1 MIVPGR
7 SLYLRLVIRMG
18 VVLAFAVVA
27 VLLGIWFSTR
37 AAVDRAYDRW
47 LLGSALQVAENTW
60 YQNGEV
66 NVDVPLAAFSAL
78 APGDQIFYT
87 VLDPNGRSVA
97 GDSEF
102 RPSIPWDKL
111 DDGPIVVD
119 GTYQE
124 MPIRIAIV
132 GRRMPVTAAHPW
144 AVVALAHTQNA
155 RVRFTRGLADN
166 TLLITI
172 ATAVLTL
179 LAALWTLRQAL
190 APLKQI
196 EAAIRERD
204 SNDLVPLTVT
214 VPAETLALVGAI
226 NDFMRR
232 LATSRALMR
241 RVIGDAAHQLR
252 TPVTAL
258 TAQVEMLSQTQDEHT
273 RQTHIARI
281 QKQARGLGA
290 LIHQLIN
297 HAMVQ
302 HRADSVA
309 PAPVDLNALLQT
321 AMRETLSYATR
332 DIDVALHLPAMSS
345 MPDMPDMPD
354 VPDMA
359 DMPCMVMGDALS
371 LREAIKNVLVNALA
385 YGAPH
390 RLHVDVTR
398 VDAQWRLR
406 FFDDGPGIP
415 ESEWQRVRTPFSSRA
430 DGREGAS
437 LGLAM
442 VADVIHAHG
451 GQMTFERVQG
461 EGFAVVLTLP
471 VA

>member
-18 VVLAFAVVA
+18 VVLAFAVAA

-111 DDGPIVVD
+111 ADGPIVVD
-119 GTYQE
+119 GAYQE

-258 TAQVEMLSQTQDEHT
+258 TAQVEMLSQTQDELA

-281 QKQARGLGA
+281 QKQARGLGG

-302 HRADSVA
+302 HRAESVA

-332 DIDVALHLPAMSS
+332 DIDVALH
-345 MPDMPDMPD
+345 MPD
-354 VPDMA
+354 VP
-359 DMPCMVMGDALS
+359 CMVLGDALS

-415 ESEWQRVRTPFSSRA
+415 EAEWQRVRTPFSARA

>member
-7 SLYLRLVIRMG
+7 SLYLRLVVRMG
-18 VVLAFAVVA
+18 AVLAFAVAA

-78 APGDQIFYT
+78 APGDQIFYN

-102 RPSIPWDKL
+102 RPDIPWDKL
-111 DDGPIVVD
+111 AGGPIVVD

-132 GRRMPVTAAHPW
+132 GRRMPVSAPHPW

-172 ATAVLTL
+172 ATGVLTM

-196 EAAIRERD
+196 EAAIRARD
-204 SNDLVPLTVT
+204 SNDLVPLAVT
-214 VPAETLALVGAI
+214 APAETLALVGAI
-226 NDFMRR
+226 NDFMQR

-258 TAQVEMLSQTQDEHT
+258 TAQAEMLTQTQDEAA
-273 RQTHIARI
+273 RQAHIARI
-281 QKQARGLGA
+281 QKQARGLGG

-309 PAPVDLNALLQT
+309 PTPVDLKTLLPV

-332 DIDVALHLPAMSS
+332 DIDVAFHAP
-345 MPDMPDMPD
+345 PT
-354 VPDMA
+354 
-359 DMPCMVMGDALS
+359 PCMIVGDALS

-398 VDAQWRLR
+398 VDDQWRVR

-442 VADVIHAHG
+442 VAEVMHAHG
-451 GQMTFERVQG
+451 GTMTFEWG
-461 EGFAVVLTLP
+461 PDAGFAVVLTLP
-471 VA
+471 MAG

>member
-7 SLYLRLVIRMG
+7 SLYLRLVVRMG
-18 VVLAFAVVA
+18 AVLAFAVAA

-78 APGDQIFYT
+78 APGDQIFYN

-102 RPSIPWDKL
+102 RPDIPWDKL
-111 DDGPIVVD
+111 AGGPVVVD

-132 GRRMPVTAAHPW
+132 GRRMPVSAPHPW

-172 ATAVLTL
+172 ATGVLTM

-196 EAAIRERD
+196 EAAIRARD
-204 SNDLVPLTVT
+204 SNDLVPLAVT
-214 VPAETLALVGAI
+214 APAETLALVGAI
-226 NDFMRR
+226 NDFMQR

-258 TAQVEMLSQTQDEHT
+258 TAQAEMLTQTQDEAA
-273 RQTHIARI
+273 RQAHIARI
-281 QKQARGLGA
+281 QKQARGLGG

-309 PAPVDLNALLQT
+309 PTPVDLKALLPV

-332 DIDVALHLPAMSS
+332 DIDVAFHAP
-345 MPDMPDMPD
+345 PT
-354 VPDMA
+354 
-359 DMPCMVMGDALS
+359 PCMIVGDALS

-398 VDAQWRLR
+398 VDDQWRVR

-442 VADVIHAHG
+442 VAEVMLAHG
-451 GQMTFERVQG
+451 GTMTFEGGRDA
-461 EGFAVVLTLP
+461 GFAVVLTLP
-471 VA
+471 MAG

>member
-18 VVLAFAVVA
+18 AVLAFAVVA

-37 AAVDRAYDRW
+37 SAVDRAYDRW

-87 VLDPNGRSVA
+87 VLDPDGRSVA

-102 RPSIPWDKL
+102 RPPIPWDQL
-111 DDGPIVVD
+111 ADGPIVVN

-132 GRRMPVTAAHPW
+132 GRRMPVAAPHPW

-172 ATAVLTL
+172 ATGVLTM

-196 EAAIRERD
+196 EVAIRERD
-204 SNDLVPLTVT
+204 SNDLVPLAVT

-258 TAQVEMLSQTQDEHT
+258 TAQAEMLTQTQDEAA
-273 RQTHIARI
+273 RATHIARI
-281 QKQARGLGA
+281 QKQARGLGG

-302 HRADSVA
+302 HRAESVA
-309 PAPVDLNALLQT
+309 PVPVDLNELLQT

-332 DIDVALHLPAMSS
+332 DIDVALHA
-345 MPDMPDMPD
+345 PDE
-354 VPDMA
+354 
-359 DMPCMVMGDALS
+359 PCMIAGDALS
-371 LREAIKNVLVNALA
+371 LREAIKNVLMNALA

-390 RLHVDVTR
+390 RLHVEVSR
-398 VDAQWRLR
+398 VDDQWRLR

-415 ESEWQRVRTPFSSRA
+415 ASEWQRVRTPFSSRA

-442 VADVIHAHG
+442 VAEVIHAHG
-451 GQMTFERVQG
+451 GQMTFERTEG

-471 VA
+471 VAA

>member
-7 SLYLRLVIRMG
+7 SLYLRLVVRMG
-18 VVLAFAVVA
+18 AVLAFAVAA

-37 AAVDRAYDRW
+37 SAVDRAYDRW

-87 VLDPNGRSVA
+87 VLDPDGRSVA

-102 RPSIPWDKL
+102 RPVIPWDKL
-111 DDGPIVVD
+111 ADGPLVVD

-132 GRRMPVTAAHPW
+132 GRRMPVAAPHPW

-172 ATAVLTL
+172 ATGVLTM

-190 APLKQI
+190 LPLKQI
-196 EAAIRERD
+196 EAAIRARD
-204 SNDLVPLTVT
+204 SNDLVPLAVT

-226 NDFMRR
+226 NDFMQR

-258 TAQVEMLSQTQDEHT
+258 TAQVEMLTQTQDEDA

-281 QKQARGLGA
+281 QKQARGLGG

-302 HRADSVA
+302 HRANSVA
-309 PAPVDLNALLQT
+309 PVPVDLNELLPT

-332 DIDVALHLPAMSS
+332 DIDVALNA
-345 MPDMPDMPD
+345 PDT
-354 VPDMA
+354 A
-359 DMPCMVMGDALS
+359 CMVLGDPLS
-371 LREAIKNVLVNALA
+371 LREAVKNVLANALA

-398 VDAQWRLR
+398 ADGQWRLR

-415 ESEWQRVRTPFSSRA
+415 EAEWQRVRTPFSSRS
-430 DGREGAS
+430 DGRDGAS

-442 VADVIHAHG
+442 VAEVIHAHG
-451 GQMTFERVQG
+451 GQMTFERVEG

-471 VA
+471 VAT

>member
-7 SLYLRLVIRMG
+7 SLYLRLVVRMG
-18 VVLAFAVVA
+18 AVLAFAVAA

-87 VLDPNGRSVA
+87 VLDPDGRSVA

-102 RPSIPWDKL
+102 RPPIPWDKL
-111 DDGPIVVD
+111 ADGPLVVD

-132 GRRMPVTAAHPW
+132 GRRMPVAAAHPW

-172 ATAVLTL
+172 ATGVLTM

-196 EAAIRERD
+196 EAAIRARD
-204 SNDLVPLTVT
+204 SNDLVPLAVT
-214 VPAETLALVGAI
+214 APAETLALVGAI
-226 NDFMRR
+226 NDFMQR

-258 TAQVEMLSQTQDEHT
+258 TAQAELLTQTQDET
-273 RQTHIARI
+273 ARQAHVARI
-281 QKQARGLGA
+281 QKQARGLGG

-309 PAPVDLNALLQT
+309 PVPVDLNELLQT

-332 DIDVALHLPAMSS
+332 DIDVALHA
-345 MPDMPDMPD
+345 PDTPDT
-354 VPDMA
+354 
-359 DMPCMVMGDALS
+359 PCRIVGDPLS

-390 RLHVDVTR
+390 RLHVDVTK
-398 VDAQWRLR
+398 VDDQWRLR

-415 ESEWQRVRTPFSSRA
+415 ESEWARVRTPFSSRA

-442 VADVIHAHG
+442 VAEVVGAHG
-451 GQMTFERVQG
+451 GQMTFERVAG

-471 VA
+471 AAR

>member
-7 SLYLRLVIRMG
+7 SLYLRLVVRMG
-18 VVLAFAVVA
+18 AVLAFAVAA

-78 APGDQIFYT
+78 APGDQIFYA

-102 RPSIPWDKL
+102 HPAIPWDKL
-111 DDGPIVVD
+111 ADGPIVVD

-132 GRRMPVTAAHPW
+132 GRRMPVTAPHPW

-172 ATAVLTL
+172 ATGVLTM

-190 APLKQI
+190 LPLKQI
-196 EAAIRERD
+196 EAAIRARD
-204 SNDLVPLTVT
+204 SNDLEPLAVT

-258 TAQVEMLSQTQDEHT
+258 TAQAELLTQTQDAAA

-281 QKQARGLGA
+281 QKQARGLGG

-309 PAPVDLNALLQT
+309 PVPVDLNELLQT

-332 DIDVALHLPAMSS
+332 DIDVALQAPET
-345 MPDMPDMPD
+345 
-354 VPDMA
+354 
-359 DMPCMVMGDALS
+359 PCMILGDPLS

-390 RLHVDVTR
+390 RLHVDVTGEH
-398 VDAQWRLR
+398 DQWRLR

-415 ESEWQRVRTPFSSRA
+415 EAEWQRVRTPFSSRA

-442 VADVIHAHG
+442 VAEVIQAHG
-451 GQMTFERVQG
+451 GQMTFERGEG

-471 VA
+471 MAA

>member
-7 SLYLRLVIRMG
+7 SLYLRLVVRMG
-18 VVLAFAVVA
+18 AVLAFAVAA

-102 RPSIPWDKL
+102 RPPIPWDKL
-111 DDGPIVVD
+111 ADGPLVVD

-132 GRRMPVTAAHPW
+132 GRRMPVTAEHPW

-172 ATAVLTL
+172 ATGVLTM

-196 EAAIRERD
+196 EAAIRARD
-204 SNDLVPLTVT
+204 SNDLVPLAVT
-214 VPAETLALVGAI
+214 APAETLALVGAI
-226 NDFMRR
+226 NDFMQR
-232 LATSRALMR
+232 LATSRSLMR

-258 TAQVEMLSQTQDEHT
+258 TAQTEMLTQTQDEAA

-281 QKQARGLGA
+281 QKQARGLGG

-309 PAPVDLNALLQT
+309 PVPVDLNELLQT

-332 DIDVALHLPAMSS
+332 DIDVALHA
-345 MPDMPDMPD
+345 PD
-354 VPDMA
+354 A
-359 DMPCMVMGDALS
+359 PCMIVGDALS

-385 YGAPH
+385 YGAPQ
-390 RLHVDVTR
+390 RLHVDVTQTGE
-398 VDAQWRLR
+398 QWRLR

-442 VADVIHAHG
+442 VAEVMRAHG

-471 VA
+471 VMA

>member
-7 SLYLRLVIRMG
+7 SLYLRLVVRMG
-18 VVLAFAVVA
+18 AVLAFAVAA

-102 RPSIPWDKL
+102 HPAIPWDKL
-111 DDGPIVVD
+111 ADGPVVVD

-132 GRRMPVTAAHPW
+132 GRRMPVDAPHPW

-172 ATAVLTL
+172 ATGVLTM

-190 APLKQI
+190 APLGQI
-196 EAAIRERD
+196 EAAIRARD
-204 SNDLVPLTVT
+204 SNDLAPLAVT
-214 VPAETLALVGAI
+214 APVETLALVGAI
-226 NDFMRR
+226 NDFMQR

-258 TAQVEMLSQTQDEHT
+258 TAQAEMLTQTQDEAA
-273 RQTHIARI
+273 RQAHIARI
-281 QKQARGLGA
+281 QKQARGLGG

-302 HRADSVA
+302 HRADSIA
-309 PAPVDLNALLQT
+309 PTPVDLNALLQV

-332 DIDVALHLPAMSS
+332 DIDVALQAPQT
-345 MPDMPDMPD
+345 
-354 VPDMA
+354 
-359 DMPCMVMGDALS
+359 PCMIVGDALS

-390 RLHVDVTR
+390 RLHVDLTR
-398 VDAQWRLR
+398 VNDQWRLR

-415 ESEWQRVRTPFSSRA
+415 ASEWQRVRTPFSSRA

-442 VADVIHAHG
+442 VAEVMLAHG
-451 GQMTFERVQG
+451 GQMTFEQAEG
-461 EGFAVVLTLP
+461 EGFAVVLMLP
-471 VA
+471 CAG

>member
-7 SLYLRLVIRMG
+7 SLYLRLVVRMG
-18 VVLAFAVVA
+18 AVLAFAVAA

-102 RPSIPWDKL
+102 HPAIPWDKL
-111 DDGPIVVD
+111 ADGPVVVD

-132 GRRMPVTAAHPW
+132 GRRMPVDAPHPW

-172 ATAVLTL
+172 ATGVLTM

-190 APLKQI
+190 APLGQI
-196 EAAIRERD
+196 EAAIRARD
-204 SNDLVPLTVT
+204 SNDLAPLAVT
-214 VPAETLALVGAI
+214 APVETLALVGAI
-226 NDFMRR
+226 NDFMQR

-258 TAQVEMLSQTQDEHT
+258 TAQTEMLTQTQDEAA
-273 RQTHIARI
+273 RQAHIARI
-281 QKQARGLGA
+281 QKQARGLGG

-302 HRADSVA
+302 HRADSIA
-309 PAPVDLNALLQT
+309 PMPVDLNALLQV

-332 DIDVALHLPAMSS
+332 DIDVALQAPQT
-345 MPDMPDMPD
+345 
-354 VPDMA
+354 
-359 DMPCMVMGDALS
+359 PCMIVGDSLS

-390 RLHVDVTR
+390 RLHVDLIR
-398 VDAQWRLR
+398 VGDQWRLR

-415 ESEWQRVRTPFSSRA
+415 ASEWQRVRTPFSSRA

-442 VADVIHAHG
+442 VAEVMFAHG
-451 GQMTFERVQG
+451 GQMTFEQVEG
-461 EGFAVVLTLP
+461 EGFAVVLMLP
-471 VA
+471 CAG

>member
-18 VVLAFAVVA
+18 AVLAFAVVA

-37 AAVDRAYDRW
+37 SAVDRAYDRW

-102 RPSIPWDKL
+102 RPPIPWDKL
-111 DDGPIVVD
+111 ADGPIVVD

-172 ATAVLTL
+172 ATGVLTM

-204 SNDLVPLTVT
+204 SNDLVPLAVT
-214 VPAETLALVGAI
+214 VPAETLALVSAI

-258 TAQVEMLSQTQDEHT
+258 TAQAEMLSQTQDEAA

-281 QKQARGLGA
+281 QKQARGLGG
-290 LIHQLIN
+290 LIHQLIS

-302 HRADSVA
+302 HRAESVA
-309 PAPVDLNALLQT
+309 PVPVDLNELLQT

-332 DIDVALHLPAMSS
+332 DIDVALNA
-345 MPDMPDMPD
+345 PDE
-354 VPDMA
+354 
-359 DMPCMVMGDALS
+359 PCMIVGDALS
-371 LREAIKNVLVNALA
+371 LREAIKNVLMNALA

-390 RLHVDVTR
+390 RLHVDVMR
-398 VDAQWRLR
+398 VDDQWRLR

-442 VADVIHAHG
+442 VAEVIHAHG
-451 GQMTFERVQG
+451 GQMTFEHVSG

-471 VA
+471 VGYAVER

>member
-7 SLYLRLVIRMG
+7 SLYLRLVVRMG
-18 VVLAFAVVA
+18 AVLAFAVAA

-37 AAVDRAYDRW
+37 SAVDRAYDRW

-102 RPSIPWDKL
+102 RPVIPWDKL
-111 DDGPIVVD
+111 ADGPVVVD

-132 GRRMPVTAAHPW
+132 GRRMPVAAPHPW

-172 ATAVLTL
+172 ATGVLTM

-190 APLKQI
+190 LPLKQI
-196 EAAIRERD
+196 EAALRARD
-204 SNDLVPLTVT
+204 SNDLAPLAVT

-226 NDFMRR
+226 NDFMHR

-258 TAQVEMLSQTQDEHT
+258 TAQAEMLTQTQDET
-273 RQTHIARI
+273 AREIHIARI
-281 QKQARGLGA
+281 QKQARGLGG

-309 PAPVDLNALLQT
+309 PVPVDLNELLQT

-332 DIDVALHLPAMSS
+332 DIDVALNA
-345 MPDMPDMPD
+345 PDT
-354 VPDMA
+354 
-359 DMPCMVMGDALS
+359 PCMILGDPLS

-390 RLHVDVTR
+390 RLHVDVTSAEDR
-398 VDAQWRLR
+398 WRLR

-415 ESEWQRVRTPFSSRA
+415 EAEWQRVRTPFSSRA

-442 VADVIHAHG
+442 VAEVIHAHG
-451 GQMTFERVQG
+451 GKMGFERVEG

-471 VA
+471 RAAG

>member
-7 SLYLRLVIRMG
+7 SLYLRLVVRMG
-18 VVLAFAVVA
+18 AVLAFAVAA

-78 APGDQIFYT
+78 APGDQIFYN

-102 RPSIPWDKL
+102 RPDIPWDKL
-111 DDGPIVVD
+111 AGGPVVVD

-132 GRRMPVTAAHPW
+132 GRRMPVSAPHPW

-172 ATAVLTL
+172 ATGVLTM

-196 EAAIRERD
+196 EAAIRARD
-204 SNDLVPLTVT
+204 SNDLVPLAVT
-214 VPAETLALVGAI
+214 APAEALALVGAI
-226 NDFMRR
+226 NDFMQR

-258 TAQVEMLSQTQDEHT
+258 TAQAEMLTQTQDEAA
-273 RQTHIARI
+273 RQAHIARI
-281 QKQARGLGA
+281 QKQARGLGG

-309 PAPVDLNALLQT
+309 PTPVDLKALLPV

-332 DIDVALHLPAMSS
+332 DIDVAFHAP
-345 MPDMPDMPD
+345 PT
-354 VPDMA
+354 
-359 DMPCMVMGDALS
+359 PCMIVGDALS

-398 VDAQWRLR
+398 VDDQWRVR

-442 VADVIHAHG
+442 VAEVMLAHG
-451 GQMTFERVQG
+451 GTMTFEG
-461 EGFAVVLTLP
+461 GHDAGFAVVLTLP
-471 VA
+471 MAG

>member
-7 SLYLRLVIRMG
+7 SLYLRLVVRMAA
-18 VVLAFAVVA
+18 VLAFAAVA
-27 VLLGIWFSTR
+27 VMLGIWFSTR

-102 RPSIPWDKL
+102 RPAIPWDKL
-111 DDGPIVVD
+111 DDGPIVVN

-132 GRRMPVTAAHPW
+132 GRRMPVSAPHPW

-172 ATAVLTL
+172 ATGVLTL

-196 EAAIRERD
+196 EAAIRARD
-204 SNDLVPLTVT
+204 SNDLVPLAVT
-214 VPAETLALVGAI
+214 APAETLALVGAI

-258 TAQVEMLSQTQDEHT
+258 TAQAEMLTQTQDEAQ
-273 RQTHIARI
+273 RQLHIARI
-281 QKQARGLGA
+281 QAQARGLGG

-302 HRADSVA
+302 HRTDSAARV
-309 PAPVDLNALLQT
+309 PVDLNELLST

-332 DIDVALHLPAMSS
+332 DIDVALH
-345 MPDMPDMPD
+345 MPDDE
-354 VPDMA
+354 
-359 DMPCMVMGDALS
+359 PCRVVGDALS
-371 LREAIKNVLVNALA
+371 LREAVKNVLVNALA
-385 YGAPH
+385 YGAPR

-398 VDAQWRLR
+398 VGEQWSVR
-406 FFDDGPGIP
+406 FFDDGQGIP
-415 ESEWQRVRTPFSSRA
+415 ASEWQRVRTPFSSRA

-442 VADVIHAHG
+442 VAEVMHAHG
-451 GQMTFERVQG
+451 GQMTFEHIEG

-471 VA
+471 VAEPER

>member
-7 SLYLRLVIRMG
+7 SLYLRLVVRMG
-18 VVLAFAVVA
+18 AVLAFAVAA

-102 RPSIPWDKL
+102 HPAIPWDKL
-111 DDGPIVVD
+111 ADGPVVVD

-132 GRRMPVTAAHPW
+132 GRRMPVDAPHPW

-172 ATAVLTL
+172 ATGVLTM

-190 APLKQI
+190 APLGQI
-196 EAAIRERD
+196 EAAIRARD
-204 SNDLVPLTVT
+204 SNDLAPLAVT
-214 VPAETLALVGAI
+214 APVETLALVGAI
-226 NDFMRR
+226 NDFMQR

-258 TAQVEMLSQTQDEHT
+258 TAQAEMLTQTQDEAA
-273 RQTHIARI
+273 RQAHIARI
-281 QKQARGLGA
+281 QKQARGLGG

-302 HRADSVA
+302 HRADSIA
-309 PAPVDLNALLQT
+309 PMPVDLNALLQV

-332 DIDVALHLPAMSS
+332 DIDVALQAPQT
-345 MPDMPDMPD
+345 
-354 VPDMA
+354 
-359 DMPCMVMGDALS
+359 PCMIVGDALS

-390 RLHVDVTR
+390 RLHVDLTR
-398 VDAQWRLR
+398 VNDQWRLR

-415 ESEWQRVRTPFSSRA
+415 ASEWQRVRTPFSSRA

-442 VADVIHAHG
+442 VAEVMFAHG
-451 GQMTFERVQG
+451 GQMTFEQVEG
-461 EGFAVVLTLP
+461 EGFAVVLMLP
-471 VA
+471 CAG

>member
-18 VVLAFAVVA
+18 AVLAFAAVA
-27 VLLGIWFSTR
+27 VMLGIWFSTR

-102 RPSIPWDKL
+102 RPPIPWDKL

-132 GRRMPVTAAHPW
+132 GRRMPVSAPHPW

-155 RVRFTRGLADN
+155 RVRFTRGLADS

-172 ATAVLTL
+172 ATGVLTL

-196 EAAIRERD
+196 EAAIRTRD
-204 SNDLVPLTVT
+204 SSDLVPLAVT
-214 VPAETLALVGAI
+214 APAETLALVGAI

-232 LATSRALMR
+232 LAMSRALMR

-258 TAQVEMLSQTQDEHT
+258 TAQAEMLTQTQDEAQ
-273 RQTHIARI
+273 RQQHIARI
-281 QKQARGLGA
+281 QKQARGLGG

-309 PAPVDLNALLQT
+309 RVPVDLGKLLSE
-321 AMRETLSYATR
+321 AMRETFSYARR
-332 DIDVALHLPAMSS
+332 DIDVALH
-345 MPDMPDMPD
+345 
-354 VPDMA
+354 VPDG
-359 DMPCMVMGDALS
+359 PCRVVGDALS
-371 LREAIKNVLVNALA
+371 LREAVKNVLVNALA

-398 VDAQWRLR
+398 VDGQWRVR

-415 ESEWQRVRTPFSSRA
+415 ASEWQRVRTPFAPRA

-442 VADVIHAHG
+442 VAEVMQAHG
-451 GQMTFERVQG
+451 AQMAFERAEG

-471 VA
+471 VAPGES

>member
-1 MIVPGR
+1 MIIPGR
-7 SLYLRLVIRMG
+7 SLYLRLVVRMG
-18 VVLAFAVVA
+18 AVLAFSAAA

-47 LLGSALQVAENTW
+47 LVGSALQVAENTW

-78 APGDQIFYT
+78 ATGDQIFYT
-87 VLDPNGRSVA
+87 VMDPNGRSVA

-102 RPSIPWDKL
+102 HPAIPWDKL
-111 DDGPIVVD
+111 ADGPIVVD
-119 GTYQE
+119 GVYQE
-124 MPIRIAIV
+124 MPVRIAIV
-132 GRRMPVTAAHPW
+132 GRRMPVPGPHAW
-144 AVVALAHTQNA
+144 AVVALAHTQHA
-155 RVRFTRGLADN
+155 RQAFTRALADN
-166 TLLITI
+166 TLLITMVTGI
-172 ATAVLTL
+172 MTL

-196 EAAIRERD
+196 EAAIRARD
-204 SNDLVPLTVT
+204 SNDLSPMAVT
-214 VPAETLALVGAI
+214 APSETLALVGAI
-226 NDFMRR
+226 NDFMQR

-258 TAQVEMLSQTQDEHT
+258 TAQAELLSQAGDDAT
-273 RQTHIARI
+273 RQSHVARL

-309 PAPVDLNALLQT
+309 PVPVDLAELLRE
-321 AMRETLSYATR
+321 AMRESLSYATR
-332 DIDVALHLPAMSS
+332 DIDFALSAPQAPCWVA
-345 MPDMPDMPD
+345 
-354 VPDMA
+354 
-359 DMPCMVMGDALS
+359 GDALS
-371 LREAIKNVLVNALA
+371 LREAVKNVLVNALA

-390 RLHVDVTR
+390 QLHVDLTANEAEWCV
-398 VDAQWRLR
+398 R

-415 ESEWQRVRTPFSSRA
+415 EADWQRVRTPFAARSG
-430 DGREGAS
+430 GREGAS

-442 VADVIHAHG
+442 VAEVMRAHG
-451 GQMTFERVQG
+451 GQMRFERIEG
-461 EGFAVVLTLP
+461 EGFAVVLTMPSADL
-471 VA
+471 AQAS

>member
-7 SLYLRLVIRMG
+7 SLYLRLVVRMG
-18 VVLAFAVVA
+18 AVLALAVAA

-102 RPSIPWDKL
+102 HPAIPWDKL
-111 DDGPIVVD
+111 ADGPIVVD

-132 GRRMPVTAAHPW
+132 GRRMPVAAPHPW

-172 ATAVLTL
+172 ATGVLTM

-190 APLKQI
+190 LPLKQI
-196 EAAIRERD
+196 EAAIRARD
-204 SNDLVPLTVT
+204 SNDLKPLAVT

-258 TAQVEMLSQTQDEHT
+258 TAQAELLTQTQDAAA

-281 QKQARGLGA
+281 QKQARGLGG

-309 PAPVDLNALLQT
+309 PVPVELNELLQT

-332 DIDVALHLPAMSS
+332 DIDVALQAPET
-345 MPDMPDMPD
+345 
-354 VPDMA
+354 
-359 DMPCMVMGDALS
+359 PCMILGDPLS

-390 RLHVDVTR
+390 RLHVDVTGTQ
-398 VDAQWRLR
+398 DQWRLR

-415 ESEWQRVRTPFSSRA
+415 EAEWQRVRTPFSSRA

-442 VADVIHAHG
+442 VAEVIQAHG
-451 GQMTFERVQG
+451 GQMTFERVEG

-471 VA
+471 MTA

>member
-7 SLYLRLVIRMG
+7 SLYLRLVVRMG
-18 VVLAFAVVA
+18 AVLAFAVAA

-102 RPSIPWDKL
+102 HPAIPWDKL
-111 DDGPIVVD
+111 ADGPIVVD

-132 GRRMPVTAAHPW
+132 GRRMPVAAPHPW

-172 ATAVLTL
+172 ATGVLTM

-190 APLKQI
+190 LPLKQI
-196 EAAIRERD
+196 EAAIRARD
-204 SNDLVPLTVT
+204 SNDLKPLAVT

-226 NDFMRR
+226 NDFMQR

-258 TAQVEMLSQTQDEHT
+258 TAQAELLTQTQDDAA

-281 QKQARGLGA
+281 QKQARGLGG

-309 PAPVDLNALLQT
+309 PVPVDLNELLQT

-332 DIDVALHLPAMSS
+332 DIDVALQAPET
-345 MPDMPDMPD
+345 
-354 VPDMA
+354 
-359 DMPCMVMGDALS
+359 PCMILGDPLS

-390 RLHVDVTR
+390 RLHVDVTGAH
-398 VDAQWRLR
+398 DQWRLR

-415 ESEWQRVRTPFSSRA
+415 EAEWQRVRTPFSSRA

-442 VADVIHAHG
+442 VAEVIQAHG
-451 GQMTFERVQG
+451 GQMTFERVEG

-471 VA
+471 MAA

>member
-7 SLYLRLVIRMG
+7 SLYLRLVVRMG
-18 VVLAFAVVA
+18 VVLALAVAA

-102 RPSIPWDKL
+102 RPTIPWDKL
-111 DDGPIVVD
+111 ADGPIVVD

-132 GRRMPVTAAHPW
+132 GRRMPVAAAHPW
-144 AVVALAHTQNA
+144 AVVAMAHTQNA
-155 RVRFTRGLADN
+155 RVRFTRNLADN

-172 ATAVLTL
+172 ATGVLTL

-196 EAAIRERD
+196 ETAIRARD
-204 SNDLVPLTVT
+204 SNDLVPLAVT
-214 VPAETLALVGAI
+214 APAETLALVGAI
-226 NDFMRR
+226 NDFMQR

-258 TAQVEMLSQTQDEHT
+258 TAQAEMLTQTDDET
-273 RQTHIARI
+273 ARQSHIARI
-281 QKQARGLGA
+281 QKQARGLGG

-309 PAPVDLNALLQT
+309 PVPVDLGELLQD
-321 AMRETLSYATR
+321 AMRETLSYAGR
-332 DIDVALHLPAMSS
+332 DIDFSLQMPETPAGASVPAMI
-345 MPDMPDMPD
+345 
-354 VPDMA
+354 V
-359 DMPCMVMGDALS
+359 GDALS

-390 RLHVDVTR
+390 RLYVDVTS
-398 VDAQWRLR
+398 DGDQWRLR

-415 ESEWQRVRTPFSSRA
+415 ETEWQRVRTPFSSRA

-442 VADVIHAHG
+442 VAEVMRAHG
-451 GQMTFERVQG
+451 GQMAFERIDG

-471 VA
+471 KASA

>member
-7 SLYLRLVIRMG
+7 SLYLRLVVRMG
-18 VVLAFAVVA
+18 AVLAFAVAA

-37 AAVDRAYDRW
+37 SAVDRAYDRW

-102 RPSIPWDKL
+102 RPVIPWDKL
-111 DDGPIVVD
+111 ADGPVVVD

-132 GRRMPVTAAHPW
+132 GRRMPVAAPHPW

-172 ATAVLTL
+172 ATGGLTM

-190 APLKQI
+190 LPLKQI
-196 EAAIRERD
+196 EAALRARD
-204 SNDLVPLTVT
+204 SNDLAPLAVT

-226 NDFMRR
+226 NDFMHR
-232 LATSRALMR
+232 LAASRALMR

-258 TAQVEMLSQTQDEHT
+258 TAQAEMLTQTQDETAREIHL
-273 RQTHIARI
+273 ARI
-281 QKQARGLGA
+281 QKQARGLGG

-309 PAPVDLNALLQT
+309 PVPVDLNELLQA

-332 DIDVALHLPAMSS
+332 DIDVALNA
-345 MPDMPDMPD
+345 PDT
-354 VPDMA
+354 
-359 DMPCMVMGDALS
+359 PCMILGDPLS

-390 RLHVDVTR
+390 RLHVDVTSAEDR
-398 VDAQWRLR
+398 WRLR

-415 ESEWQRVRTPFSSRA
+415 EAEWQRVRTPFSSRA

-442 VADVIHAHG
+442 VAEVIHAHG
-451 GQMTFERVQG
+451 GKMGFERVEG

-471 VA
+471 MAAG

>member
-7 SLYLRLVIRMG
+7 SLYLRLVVRMG
-18 VVLAFAVVA
+18 AVLAFAVAA

-102 RPSIPWDKL
+102 HPAIPWDKL
-111 DDGPIVVD
+111 ADGPVVVD

-132 GRRMPVTAAHPW
+132 GRRMPVDAPHPW

-172 ATAVLTL
+172 ATGVLTM

-190 APLKQI
+190 APLGQI
-196 EAAIRERD
+196 EAAIRARD
-204 SNDLVPLTVT
+204 SNDLAPLAVT
-214 VPAETLALVGAI
+214 APVETLALVGAI
-226 NDFMRR
+226 NDFMQR

-258 TAQVEMLSQTQDEHT
+258 TAQTEMLTQTQDEAA
-273 RQTHIARI
+273 RQAHIARI
-281 QKQARGLGA
+281 QKQARGLGG

-302 HRADSVA
+302 HRADSIA
-309 PAPVDLNALLQT
+309 PMPVDLNALLQV

-332 DIDVALHLPAMSS
+332 DIDVALQAPQT
-345 MPDMPDMPD
+345 
-354 VPDMA
+354 
-359 DMPCMVMGDALS
+359 PCMIVGDSLS

-390 RLHVDVTR
+390 RLHVDLIR
-398 VDAQWRLR
+398 VGDQWRLR

-415 ESEWQRVRTPFSSRA
+415 ASEWQRVRTPFSSRA

-442 VADVIHAHG
+442 VAEVMLAHG
-451 GQMTFERVQG
+451 GQMTFEQAEG
-461 EGFAVVLTLP
+461 EGFAVVLMLP
-471 VA
+471 CAG

>member
-7 SLYLRLVIRMG
+7 SLYLRLVVRMG
-18 VVLAFAVVA
+18 VVLAFAVAA

-37 AAVDRAYDRW
+37 SAVDRAYDRW

-102 RPSIPWDKL
+102 HPAIAWDQL
-111 DDGPIVVD
+111 AEGPVVVD

-132 GRRMPVTAAHPW
+132 GRRMPVAAPHPW

-172 ATAVLTL
+172 ATGILTM

-190 APLKQI
+190 LPLKQI
-196 EAAIRERD
+196 ETALRARD
-204 SNDLVPLTVT
+204 SNDLVPLAVT

-226 NDFMRR
+226 NDFMQR

-258 TAQVEMLSQTQDEHT
+258 TAQAEMLTQTQDET
-273 RQTHIARI
+273 ARQTHIARI
-281 QKQARGLGA
+281 QKQARGLGG

-309 PAPVDLNALLQT
+309 PVPVDLNELLQT

-332 DIDVALHLPAMSS
+332 DIDVALQAPQT
-345 MPDMPDMPD
+345 
-354 VPDMA
+354 
-359 DMPCMVMGDALS
+359 PCMILGDPLS

-398 VDAQWRLR
+398 VDDAWHLR

-415 ESEWQRVRTPFSSRA
+415 EAEWQRVRTPFSSRA

-442 VADVIHAHG
+442 VAEVIHAHG
-451 GQMTFERVQG
+451 GQMTFERVGG
-461 EGFAVVLTLP
+461 EGFAVVLRLP
-471 VA
+471 MAA

>member
-7 SLYLRLVIRMG
+7 SLYLRLVVRMG
-18 VVLAFAVVA
+18 AVLAFAAVA

-37 AAVDRAYDRW
+37 SAVDRAYDRW

-102 RPSIPWDKL
+102 RPVIPWDKL
-111 DDGPIVVD
+111 ADGPVVVD

-132 GRRMPVTAAHPW
+132 GRRMPVAAPHPW

-172 ATAVLTL
+172 ATGVLAMF
-179 LAALWTLRQAL
+179 AALWTLRQAL
-190 APLKQI
+190 MPLKQI
-196 EAAIRERD
+196 EAAIRARD
-204 SNDLVPLTVT
+204 SNDLVPLAVT

-226 NDFMRR
+226 NDFMQR

-258 TAQVEMLSQTQDEHT
+258 TAQAEMLTQTQDDAA

-281 QKQARGLGA
+281 QKQARGLGG

-309 PAPVDLNALLQT
+309 PVPVDLNELLQT

-332 DIDVALHLPAMSS
+332 DIDVALHAPQT
-345 MPDMPDMPD
+345 
-354 VPDMA
+354 
-359 DMPCMVMGDALS
+359 PCMIAGDPLS

-385 YGAPH
+385 YGAPQ

-398 VDAQWRLR
+398 AGDQWRLR

-415 ESEWQRVRTPFSSRA
+415 EAEWQRVRTPFSSRA

-442 VADVIHAHG
+442 VAEVMHAHG
-451 GQMTFERVQG
+451 GQMTFERVAG
-461 EGFAVVLTLP
+461 EGFAVVFTLP
-471 VA
+471 MAA

>member
-18 VVLAFAVVA
+18 AVLAFSVVA

-37 AAVDRAYDRW
+37 SAVDHAYDRW

-66 NVDVPLAAFSAL
+66 NVDVPLAAFSTL
-78 APGDQIFYT
+78 ASSDQIFYT
-87 VLDPNGRSVA
+87 VLDTNGRSVA

-102 RPSIPWDKL
+102 HPTIPWDKL
-111 DDGPIVVD
+111 ADGPIVVD

-132 GRRMPVTAAHPW
+132 GRRMPVAGPHPW
-144 AVVALAHTQNA
+144 AVVALAHTQRA
-155 RVRFTRGLADN
+155 RAAFTRGLADN

-172 ATAVLTL
+172 FTGVLTL

-196 EAAIRERD
+196 ETAIRARD
-204 SNDLVPLTVT
+204 SNDLSPLAVT
-214 VPAETLALVGAI
+214 APSETLALVGAI

-258 TAQVEMLSQTQDEHT
+258 TAQAELLSQTDDEVA
-273 RQTHIARI
+273 RGAHITRI
-281 QKQARGLGA
+281 QHQARGLGG
-290 LIHQLIN
+290 LIHQLIT

-302 HRADSVA
+302 HRAESVA
-309 PAPVDLNALLQT
+309 RVPLDLGDLLRD
-321 AMRETLSYATR
+321 AMRETLSYASR
-332 DIDVALHLPAMSS
+332 DIDFALHAPESPAMI
-345 MPDMPDMPD
+345 
-354 VPDMA
+354 V
-359 DMPCMVMGDALS
+359 GDALS
-371 LREAIKNVLVNALA
+371 LREAVKNVLVNALA
-385 YGAPH
+385 YGAPS
-390 RLHVDVTR
+390 RLHVDVAR
-398 VDAQWRLR
+398 FDDEWRMR
-406 FFDDGPGIP
+406 FFDDGPGIA

-442 VADVIHAHG
+442 VAEVMRAHG
-451 GQMTFERVQG
+451 GQMRFEHVDG
-461 EGFAVVLTLP
+461 EGFAVVLALP
-471 VA
+471 VADA

>member
-7 SLYLRLVIRMG
+7 SLYLRLVVRMG
-18 VVLAFAVVA
+18 AVLAFAVAA

-60 YQNGEV
+60 YQNGEG

-78 APGDQIFYT
+78 APGDQIFYN

-102 RPSIPWDKL
+102 RPDIPWDKL
-111 DDGPIVVD
+111 AGGPVVVD

-132 GRRMPVTAAHPW
+132 GRRMPVSAPHPW

-172 ATAVLTL
+172 ATGVLTM

-196 EAAIRERD
+196 EAAIRARD
-204 SNDLVPLTVT
+204 SNDLVPLAVT
-214 VPAETLALVGAI
+214 APAETLALVGAI
-226 NDFMRR
+226 NDFMQR

-258 TAQVEMLSQTQDEHT
+258 TAQAEMLTQTQDEAA
-273 RQTHIARI
+273 RQAHIARI
-281 QKQARGLGA
+281 QKQARGLGG

-309 PAPVDLNALLQT
+309 PTPVDLKALLPV

-332 DIDVALHLPAMSS
+332 DIDVAFHAP
-345 MPDMPDMPD
+345 PT
-354 VPDMA
+354 
-359 DMPCMVMGDALS
+359 PCMIVGDALS

-398 VDAQWRLR
+398 VDDQWRVR

-442 VADVIHAHG
+442 VAEVMLAHG
-451 GQMTFERVQG
+451 GTMTFEG
-461 EGFAVVLTLP
+461 GHDAGFAVVLTLP
-471 VA
+471 MAG

>member
-7 SLYLRLVIRMG
+7 SLYLRLVVRMG
-18 VVLAFAVVA
+18 AVLAFAVAA

-78 APGDQIFYT
+78 APGDQIFYN

-102 RPSIPWDKL
+102 RPDIPWDKL
-111 DDGPIVVD
+111 AGGPVVVD

-132 GRRMPVTAAHPW
+132 GRRMPVSAPHPW

-172 ATAVLTL
+172 ATGVLTM

-196 EAAIRERD
+196 EAAIRARD
-204 SNDLVPLTVT
+204 SNDLVPLAVT
-214 VPAETLALVGAI
+214 APAETLALVGAI
-226 NDFMRR
+226 NDFMQR

-258 TAQVEMLSQTQDEHT
+258 TAQAEMLTQTQDEAA
-273 RQTHIARI
+273 RQAHIARI
-281 QKQARGLGA
+281 QKQARGLGG

-309 PAPVDLNALLQT
+309 PTPVDLKALLPV

-332 DIDVALHLPAMSS
+332 DIDVAFHAP
-345 MPDMPDMPD
+345 PT
-354 VPDMA
+354 
-359 DMPCMVMGDALS
+359 PCMIVGDALS

-398 VDAQWRLR
+398 VDDQWRVR

-442 VADVIHAHG
+442 VAEVMLAHG
-451 GQMTFERVQG
+451 GTMTFEG
-461 EGFAVVLTLP
+461 GHDAGFAVVLTLP
-471 VA
+471 MAG

>member
-7 SLYLRLVIRMG
+7 SLYLRLVVRMG
-18 VVLAFAVVA
+18 AVLAFAVVA

-37 AAVDRAYDRW
+37 SAVDRAYDRW

-102 RPSIPWDKL
+102 RPAIAWDKL
-111 DDGPIVVD
+111 ADGPVVVD

-124 MPIRIAIV
+124 MPVRIAIV
-132 GRRMPVTAAHPW
+132 GRRMPVAAAHPW

-155 RVRFTRGLADN
+155 RIRFTRGLSDN

-172 ATAVLTL
+172 ATGMLTM

-190 APLKQI
+190 LPLKQI
-196 EAAIRERD
+196 EAAIRARD
-204 SNDLVPLTVT
+204 SNDLVPLAVT
-214 VPAETLALVGAI
+214 APAETLALVGAI
-226 NDFMRR
+226 NDFMQR

-258 TAQVEMLSQTQDEHT
+258 TAQAEMLTQTQDDAA

-281 QKQARGLGA
+281 QKQARGLGG

-309 PAPVDLNALLQT
+309 PVPVDLNELLQT
-321 AMRETLSYATR
+321 AMRETLSYASR
-332 DIDVALHLPAMSS
+332 DIDVALQAPHT
-345 MPDMPDMPD
+345 
-354 VPDMA
+354 
-359 DMPCMVMGDALS
+359 PCMILGDPLS
-371 LREAIKNVLVNALA
+371 LREAIKNVLVNAMA

-390 RLHVDVTR
+390 RLHVDVTSAN
-398 VDAQWRLR
+398 DEWRLR

-415 ESEWQRVRTPFSSRA
+415 EAEWQRVRTPFSSRA

-442 VADVIHAHG
+442 VAEVMHAHG
-451 GQMTFERVQG
+451 GQMTFEHVGG

-471 VA
+471 KAA

>member
-7 SLYLRLVIRMG
+7 SLYLRLVVRMG
-18 VVLAFAVVA
+18 AVLAFAVAA

-78 APGDQIFYT
+78 APGDQIFYN

-102 RPSIPWDKL
+102 RPDIPWDKL
-111 DDGPIVVD
+111 AGGPVVVD

-132 GRRMPVTAAHPW
+132 GRRMPVSAPHPW

-172 ATAVLTL
+172 ATGVLTM

-196 EAAIRERD
+196 EAAIRARD
-204 SNDLVPLTVT
+204 SNDLVPLAVT
-214 VPAETLALVGAI
+214 APAETLALVGAI
-226 NDFMRR
+226 NDFMQR

-241 RVIGDAAHQLR
+241 RVLGDAAPQLR

-258 TAQVEMLSQTQDEHT
+258 TAQAEMLTQTQDEAA
-273 RQTHIARI
+273 RQAHIARI
-281 QKQARGLGA
+281 QKQARGLGG

-309 PAPVDLNALLQT
+309 PTPVDLKALLPV

-332 DIDVALHLPAMSS
+332 DIDVAFHAP
-345 MPDMPDMPD
+345 PT
-354 VPDMA
+354 
-359 DMPCMVMGDALS
+359 PCMIVGDALS
-371 LREAIKNVLVNALA
+371 LREAIKNVLGNALA

-398 VDAQWRLR
+398 VDDQWRVR

-442 VADVIHAHG
+442 VAEVMLAHG
-451 GQMTFERVQG
+451 GTMTFEG
-461 EGFAVVLTLP
+461 GHDAGFAVVLTLP
-471 VA
+471 MAG

>member
-7 SLYLRLVIRMG
+7 SLYLRLVVRMG
-18 VVLAFAVVA
+18 AVLALAVAA

-78 APGDQIFYT
+78 APGDQIFYN

-102 RPSIPWDKL
+102 RPDIPWDKL
-111 DDGPIVVD
+111 ADGPVVVD

-132 GRRMPVTAAHPW
+132 GRRMPVTAPHPW

-172 ATAVLTL
+172 ATGVLTM

-196 EAAIRERD
+196 ESAIRARD
-204 SNDLVPLTVT
+204 SNDLVPLAVT
-214 VPAETLALVGAI
+214 APAETLALVGAI
-226 NDFMRR
+226 NDFMQR

-258 TAQVEMLSQTQDEHT
+258 TAQAEMLTQTQDEAA
-273 RQTHIARI
+273 RQAHIARI
-281 QKQARGLGA
+281 QKQARGLGG

-309 PAPVDLNALLQT
+309 PTPVDLNALLPE

-332 DIDVALHLPAMSS
+332 DIDVALHAP
-345 MPDMPDMPD
+345 PT
-354 VPDMA
+354 
-359 DMPCMVMGDALS
+359 PCMIVGDALS

-390 RLHVDVTR
+390 RLHVDVTG
-398 VDAQWRLR
+398 VDDQWRVR

-442 VADVIHAHG
+442 VAEVMLAHG
-451 GQMTFERVQG
+451 GAMTFERG
-461 EGFAVVLTLP
+461 HDGGFAVVLTLP
-471 VA
+471 MAG

>member
-18 VVLAFAVVA
+18 AVLAFAVVA

-102 RPSIPWDKL
+102 RPPIPWDKL
-111 DDGPIVVD
+111 ADGPLVVD

-132 GRRMPVTAAHPW
+132 GRRMPVTSPHPW

-155 RVRFTRGLADN
+155 RERFTRGLADN

-172 ATAVLTL
+172 ATGVLTM

-196 EAAIRERD
+196 EGAIRARD
-204 SNDLVPLTVT
+204 PNDLAPLAVT

-226 NDFMRR
+226 NDFMQR

-258 TAQVEMLSQTQDEHT
+258 TAQAEMLTQTQDEAA

-281 QKQARGLGA
+281 QKQARGLGG

-302 HRADSVA
+302 HRAESVA
-309 PAPVDLNALLQT
+309 RTPVDLNELLQT
-321 AMRETLSYATR
+321 AMRETLSYVTR
-332 DIDVALHLPAMSS
+332 DIDVALHAQ
-345 MPDMPDMPD
+345 DE
-354 VPDMA
+354 
-359 DMPCMVMGDALS
+359 PCMIVGDELS
-371 LREAIKNVLVNALA
+371 LREAIKNVLVNAVA

-398 VDAQWRLR
+398 VGDQWRLR

-415 ESEWQRVRTPFSSRA
+415 EQEWQRVRTPFSLRA

-442 VADVIHAHG
+442 VAEVVRAHG
-451 GQMTFERVQG
+451 GHMSFERVEG

-471 VA
+471 VAA

>member
-7 SLYLRLVIRMG
+7 SLYLRLVVRMG
-18 VVLAFAVVA
+18 AVLAFAVAA

-78 APGDQIFYT
+78 APGDQIFYN

-102 RPSIPWDKL
+102 RPDIPWDKL
-111 DDGPIVVD
+111 AGGPIVVD

-132 GRRMPVTAAHPW
+132 GRRMPVSAPHPW

-172 ATAVLTL
+172 ATGVLTM

-196 EAAIRERD
+196 EAAIRARD
-204 SNDLVPLTVT
+204 SNDLVPLAVT
-214 VPAETLALVGAI
+214 APAETLALVGAI
-226 NDFMRR
+226 NDFMQR

-258 TAQVEMLSQTQDEHT
+258 TAQAEMLTQTQDEAA
-273 RQTHIARI
+273 RQAHIARI
-281 QKQARGLGA
+281 QKQARGLGG

-309 PAPVDLNALLQT
+309 PTPVDLKTLLPV

-332 DIDVALHLPAMSS
+332 DIDVAFHAP
-345 MPDMPDMPD
+345 PT
-354 VPDMA
+354 
-359 DMPCMVMGDALS
+359 PCMIVGDALS

-398 VDAQWRLR
+398 VDDQWRVR

-442 VADVIHAHG
+442 VAEVMLAHG
-451 GQMTFERVQG
+451 GTMTFEWGRDA
-461 EGFAVVLTLP
+461 GFAVVLTLP
-471 VA
+471 MAG

>member
-7 SLYLRLVIRMG
+7 SLYLRLVVRMG
-18 VVLAFAVVA
+18 AVLALAVAA

-102 RPSIPWDKL
+102 RPAIPWDKL
-111 DDGPIVVD
+111 ADGPVVLD

-132 GRRMPVTAAHPW
+132 GRRMPVDAPHPW

-172 ATAVLTL
+172 ATGVLTM

-196 EAAIRERD
+196 EAAIRARD
-204 SNDLVPLTVT
+204 SNDLVPLAVT
-214 VPAETLALVGAI
+214 APAETLALVGAI
-226 NDFMRR
+226 NDFMQR

-258 TAQVEMLSQTQDEHT
+258 TAQAEMLTQTQDEAAREAHV
-273 RQTHIARI
+273 ARI
-281 QKQARGLGA
+281 QKQARGLGG

-309 PAPVDLNALLQT
+309 PTPVDLNELLQV

-332 DIDVALHLPAMSS
+332 DIDVALHAP
-345 MPDMPDMPD
+345 PG
-354 VPDMA
+354 
-359 DMPCMVMGDALS
+359 PCMIVGDALS

-398 VDAQWRLR
+398 VDDQWRVR

-442 VADVIHAHG
+442 VAEVMLAHG
-451 GQMTFERVQG
+451 GAMAFERG
-461 EGFAVVLTLP
+461 REAGFAVVLTLP
-471 VA
+471 MAG